1 MSEKELKL
9 LKELVR
15 MGFDMEFSRRCDD
28 FDMELLADFDSY
40 EIADLSTQFSYWN
53 GDPEY
58 ADESERFV
66 RVGMRS
72 AGKFLFAKLMKSVVP
87 A

>member
-15 MGFDMEFSRRCDD
+15 RGFDMEFNSRCDD
-28 FDMELLADFDSY
+28 FDMELLAEFDAVD
-40 EIADLSTQFSYWN
+40 IAELSMEFSYWN
-53 GDPEY
+53 GDPEHCE
-58 ADESERFV
+58 AQRFT
-66 RVGMRS
+66 RVGMTS
-72 AGKFLFAKLMKSVVP
+72 AGKFLFAKLMKSLES